1 MKTVRYGHTYQPINT
16 QHTKLN
22 PHKQQINNSQKA
34 SSTSFKEHLTHALQP
49 MQQPL
54 QSEQLK
60 FSQHAKMRLAER
72 GIDVSEDL
80 LHQLEEGVSKA
91 SLKGAKE
98 SLLITQDLAFVVSI
112 KNRTVI
118 TAMEHGQMED
128 QVITNID
135 SAVLLN

>member
-16 QHTKLN
+16 HHTKLN
-22 PHKQQINNSQKA
+22 PNKQQANPSLKA
-34 SSTSFKEHLTHALQP
+34 SNFAEHLNSALKP
-49 MQQPL
+49 LQQPI
-54 QSEQLK
+54 QTEQLK
-60 FSQHAKMRLAER
+60 FSQHAKLRLAER
-72 GIDVSEDL
+72 GIEVSEDL
-80 LHQLEEGVSKA
+80 LKQLEEGVSKA

-98 SLLITQDLAFVVSI
+98 SLLITQDFAFVVSI

-118 TAMEHGQMED
+118 TAMENGQMED